1 LRDGNGTTDEENE
14 SMKTSFESAKAHFAA
29 NTTDAYRK
37 ADPAGYNLSEGLWC
51 LASGLQK
58 LEERIED
65 LEQRLDSVGGAQP
78 HQK

>member
-1 LRDGNGTTDEENE
+1 
-14 SMKTSFESAKAHFAA
+14 MKKTGFEAAMNHFAF

-37 ADPAGYNLSEGLWC
+37 QDPAGYNLSEGLYC

-58 LEERIED
+58 LEER
-65 LEQRLDSVGGAQP
+65 LEGLERRLDSIAGAQQ

>member
-1 LRDGNGTTDEENE
+1 
-14 SMKTSFESAKAHFAA
+14 MKSSFESAKAHFAA

-51 LASGLQK
+51 LVTGLQK
-58 LEERIED
+58 LEERIEA
-65 LEQRLDSVGGAQP
+65 LEQRIDSTGGAQQ